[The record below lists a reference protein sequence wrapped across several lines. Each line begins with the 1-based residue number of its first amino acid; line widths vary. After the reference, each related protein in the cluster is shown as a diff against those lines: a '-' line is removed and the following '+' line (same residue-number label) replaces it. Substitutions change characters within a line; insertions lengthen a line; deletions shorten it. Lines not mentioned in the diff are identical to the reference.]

1 MLIKDHLPILDKIYR
16 ITENIP
22 EEVPVEEIDIDSYF
36 FFNILD
42 IASCHNRIIRVSKG
56 LSLSTFAIKKFTFY
70 SQISVQSYFLSSE
83 IHLNKKDLQYLLEFL
98 PNLVQK
104 YKKANKPN
112 FIPLPTPKTSLGK
125 SPESAALFLHYY
137 QEYYSAATSFI
148 RVGFRLPSFYVQ
160 KFQQC
165 PKFSL
170 VSEIDLKYPEICF
183 LLQNKTSLSTF
194 IK

>member
-1 MLIKDHLPILDKIYR
+1 MLIKEHLPILDKIYR

-22 EEVPVEEIDIDSYF
+22 VEEFDIDSYF

-112 FIPLPTPKTSLGK
+112 FIPLPTPKTS
-125 SPESAALFLHYY
+125 
-137 QEYYSAATSFI
+137 
-148 RVGFRLPSFYVQ
+148 
-160 KFQQC
+160 
-165 PKFSL
+165 
-170 VSEIDLKYPEICF
+170 
-183 LLQNKTSLSTF
+183 
-194 IK
+194 